1 MRNNKKWY
9 KLVFKQIQPIHVGA
23 GSYGVIN
30 ETRIFIPGWTMWGA
44 LTKAY
49 NLKNG
54 KALSENHDVFENISC
69 FYPCFNKEGNEIL
82 FPEFKDGEFYL
93 ENYSENEFRA
103 KFVDTFISTAIDSRT
118 NTAIDESLH
127 ELNIILPG
135 VKADYYEQDKSYEN
149 QLYWVGIVLLEENQK
164 NNLSDE
170 IYIGGDARYGLGRM
184 KLVKKD
190 DIGESLP
197 NDWKIKENGILRN
210 YFPVGAYCNTPQN
223 NDTSKESKI
232 ELLVEI
238 VNSWDRA
245 ELQVKLRGDTGF
257 FYVPGTKLNMQDMR
271 DSFKLNKGIL
281 KTHENS

>member
-1 MRNNKKWY
+1 MSNNKKWY
-9 KLVFKQIQPIHVGA
+9 KLVFKQIQPIHIGA

-30 ETRIFIPGWTMWGA
+30 ETRIFIPGWTIWGA

-54 KALSENHDVFENISC
+54 KALSENHEVFENISS
-69 FYPCFNKEGNEIL
+69 FYPCFNKEGNDVL
-82 FPEFKDGEFYL
+82 FPEFKNGEFYL
-93 ENYSENEFRA
+93 GNYSEDNFRA
-103 KFVDTFISTAIDSRT
+103 KFVDTFVSTAIDSRT

-281 KTHENS
+281 KTYENS

>member
-44 LTKAY
+44 MTKTY

-54 KALSENHDVFENISC
+54 EALSKNHDVFENISC
-69 FYPCFNKEGNEIL
+69 FYPCFKDRGEYKIL
-82 FPEFKDGEFYL
+82 FPKFEKGKFYL
-93 ENYSENEFRA
+93 GNYSEDKFRA

-135 VKADYYEQDKSYEN
+135 VKADYLEDEKEI
-149 QLYWVGIVLLEENQK
+149 QLYWAGIVQLEESK
-164 NNLSDE
+164 KDSLPDE
-170 IYIGGDARYGLGRM
+170 IYIGGDARYGLGKM
-184 KLVKKD
+184 KLCKNN
-190 DIGESLP
+190 ITETTL
-197 NDWKIKENGILRN
+197 NDWEIKDGALTN
-210 YFPVGAYCNTPQN
+210 YFPVEAYN
-223 NDTSKESKI
+223 NMPHNSKI

-238 VNSWDRA
+238 EKSWEKA
-245 ELQVKLRGDTGF
+245 ELQVKLREEDREKGF
-257 FYVPGTKLNMQDMR
+257 FYVPGSKFNNTDSLSIKSIKKGVFTKEQTSER
-271 DSFKLNKGIL
+271 GSA
-281 KTHENS
+281 

>member
-1 MRNNKKWY
+1 MMSNNKKWY

-54 KALSENHDVFENISC
+54 EALSKNHDVFENISC
-69 FYPCFNKEGNEIL
+69 FYPCFNEDGNDVL
-82 FPEFKDGEFYL
+82 FPKFEKGKFYL
-93 ENYSENEFRA
+93 GNYSEDKFRA
-103 KFVDTFISTAIDSRT
+103 KFVDTFVSTAIDSRT

-135 VKADYYEQDKSYEN
+135 VKADYLEDEKEI
-149 QLYWVGIVLLEENQK
+149 QLYWVGIVQLEESNK
-164 NNLSDE
+164 DSLPDE
-170 IYIGGDARYGLGRM
+170 ICIGGDARYGLGKM

-197 NDWKIKENGILRN
+197 DDWKIKDGVLTN
-210 YFPVGAYCNTPQN
+210 YFPVEAYCNTPQ
-223 NDTSKESKI
+223 DSKI

-238 VNSWDRA
+238 VNSWQKAD
-245 ELQVKLRGDTGF
+245 LQVKLREEDEEKGF
-257 FYVPGTKLNMQDMR
+257 FYVPGSKFNNTDSSSIKSIKKGVFTKEQTSER
-271 DSFKLNKGIL
+271 GGA
-281 KTHENS
+281 